1 VIYQALKNGASGR
14 DPALHGAWKCSHI
27 AEYAALSKA
36 PCAFTRRK
44 RLRARADSLIRPM
57 HWKAGHTQPE
67 NQKGGAMKKILTAL
81 FVSIVVVS
89 FAQAQSIQMK
99 LGHFAAESHP
109 GNIASKMFADAVE
122 KRTDGKV
129 KISIYPNNALGSPP
143 EVLEQNIL
151 GAVDMSLPTQGQLG
165 KYSKKFNCVM
175 LPFMYE
181 NYAQADKVL
190 DGPFIGWAAPDLDK
204 AGLVFLS
211 NWEWGFRNLT
221 NSKKPVNS
229 PDDVKGLKVRTP
241 PELPTQAAMEALGAV
256 VATINFNELQMA
268 LKQGVVDGQENPVA
282 VIYSNQLYESQKHL
296 AMTGHNYN
304 TMVHVISKKVWDKLT
319 PEQQKIIKEES
330 ARAGNWMRKTVR
342 DAEADQIEKLKQAGV
357 QVTYPDKAKFKALM
371 KPAYDRM
378 NAIAGEENI
387 TAFVKMVEAAK

>member
-1 VIYQALKNGASGR
+1 
-14 DPALHGAWKCSHI
+14 
-27 AEYAALSKA
+27 
-36 PCAFTRRK
+36 
-44 RLRARADSLIRPM
+44 
-57 HWKAGHTQPE
+57 
-67 NQKGGAMKKILTAL
+67 MKKILTVL
-81 FVSIVVVS
+81 VLSIAVVS
-89 FAQAQSIQMK
+89 FAYAQTVQMK

-129 KISIYPNNALGSPP
+129 KITIYPNNALGSPP

-175 LPFMYE
+175 LPFIYA

-190 DGPFIGWAAPDLDK
+190 DGPFITWAASDLDK

-221 NSKKPVNS
+221 NSKRPVNT

-268 LKQGVVDGQENPVA
+268 LKQGVVDGQENPIA
-282 VIYSNQLYESQKHL
+282 VIYSNQLYESQKYL

-330 ARAGNWMRKTVR
+330 VKAGNWMRKAVR

-378 NAIAGEENI
+378 NAVAGEENI
-387 TAFVKMVEAAK
+387 SAFVKMVEAAK

>member
-1 VIYQALKNGASGR
+1 
-14 DPALHGAWKCSHI
+14 
-27 AEYAALSKA
+27 
-36 PCAFTRRK
+36 
-44 RLRARADSLIRPM
+44 
-57 HWKAGHTQPE
+57 
-67 NQKGGAMKKILTAL
+67 MKKILAVL
-81 FVSIVVVS
+81 VLVVAGIS
-89 FAQAQSIQMK
+89 FAHAQPIQMK

-109 GNIASKMFADAVE
+109 GNLASKMFADAVE
-122 KRTDGKV
+122 KRTNGQIKV
-129 KISIYPNNALGSPP
+129 TIYPNNALGSPP

-175 LPFMYE
+175 LPFVFA

-190 DGPFIGWAAPDLDK
+190 DGPFITWAVPDLDK
-204 AGLVFLS
+204 VGLVFLS

-221 NSKKPVNS
+221 NNKRPVNT
-229 PDDVKGLKVRTP
+229 PDDVKGLKIRTP

-268 LKQGVVDGQENPVA
+268 LKQGVVDGQENPIA
-282 VIYSNQLYESQKHL
+282 VIYSNKLYELQKYL

-330 ARAGNWMRKTVR
+330 VKAGNWMRKAVR
-342 DAEADQIEKLKQAGV
+342 DAETDQIEKVKQAGM

-371 KPAYDRM
+371 KPAYERM
-378 NAIAGEENI
+378 NAVAGEENI
-387 TAFVKMVEAAK
+387 SAFVKMVEATK

>member
-1 VIYQALKNGASGR
+1 
-14 DPALHGAWKCSHI
+14 
-27 AEYAALSKA
+27 
-36 PCAFTRRK
+36 
-44 RLRARADSLIRPM
+44 
-57 HWKAGHTQPE
+57 
-67 NQKGGAMKKILTAL
+67 MKKLIAILV
-81 FVSIVVVS
+81 F
-89 FAQAQSIQMK
+89 FAVLLPWTHANAAGPAPIEMK
-99 LGHFAAESHP
+99 LGHFAADSHP
-109 GNIASKMFADAVE
+109 GNIASKMFAEAVE
-122 KRTDGKV
+122 KRTNGQI
-129 KISIYPNNALGSPP
+129 KIVIYPNNALGSPP

-175 LPFMYE
+175 LPFVFE

-190 DGPFIGWAAPDLDK
+190 DGPFIKWAVPDLDK
-204 AGLVFLS
+204 TGLVFLS

-221 NSKKPVNS
+221 NSKHPVNK
-229 PDDVKGLKVRTP
+229 PDDVKGLKIRTP

-268 LKQGVVDGQENPVA
+268 LKQGVVDGQENPIA
-282 VIYSNQLYESQKHL
+282 VIYSNHIYETQKYL

-319 PEQQKIIKEES
+319 PEQQKIIREES
-330 ARAGNWMRKTVR
+330 TKAGNWMRKSVR
-342 DAEADQIEKLKQAGV
+342 DAEADQIEQLKKFGME
-357 QVTYPDKAKFKALM
+357 VTYPDKAQFKKLM

-387 TAFVKMVEAAK
+387 SAFVKMVEESK

>member
-1 VIYQALKNGASGR
+1 
-14 DPALHGAWKCSHI
+14 
-27 AEYAALSKA
+27 
-36 PCAFTRRK
+36 
-44 RLRARADSLIRPM
+44 
-57 HWKAGHTQPE
+57 
-67 NQKGGAMKKILTAL
+67 MKKAL
-81 FVSIVVVS
+81 VVLIMSVIAVS

-109 GNIASKMFADAVE
+109 GNVASKMFADAVE
-122 KRTDGKV
+122 KRTEGKI
-129 KISIYPNNALGSPP
+129 KIAIFPNNALGSPP

-181 NYAQADKVL
+181 NYAHADKVL
-190 DGPFIGWAAPDLDK
+190 DGPFLAWAAADLDK

-221 NSKKPVNS
+221 NSKRPVTT

-282 VIYSNQLYESQKHL
+282 VIYANQLYESQKHL

-319 PEQQKIIKEES
+319 PEQQKIMKEES
-330 ARAGNWMRKTVR
+330 AKAGSWMRKAVR
-342 DAEADQIEKLKQAGV
+342 DAEADQIEKLRQVGV
-357 QVTYPDKAKFKALM
+357 QVTHPDKAKFKALM
-371 KPAYDRM
+371 KPAYERM

-387 TAFVKMVEAAK
+387 ATFVKMVEATK

>member
-1 VIYQALKNGASGR
+1 
-14 DPALHGAWKCSHI
+14 
-27 AEYAALSKA
+27 
-36 PCAFTRRK
+36 
-44 RLRARADSLIRPM
+44 
-57 HWKAGHTQPE
+57 
-67 NQKGGAMKKILTAL
+67 MKKLIA
-81 FVSIVVVS
+81 IVVFFVVLLPWVH
-89 FAQAQSIQMK
+89 AKAAGPAPIEMK
-99 LGHFAAESHP
+99 LGHFAADSHP
-109 GNIASKMFADAVE
+109 GNIASKMFAEAVE
-122 KRTDGKV
+122 KRTNGQI
-129 KISIYPNNALGSPP
+129 KIVIYPNNALGSPP

-175 LPFMYE
+175 LPFVFE
-181 NYAQADKVL
+181 NYAQADRVL
-190 DGPFIGWAAPDLDK
+190 DGPFIKWAVPDLDK
-204 AGLVFLS
+204 TGLVFLS

-221 NSKKPVNS
+221 NSKHPVNK
-229 PDDVKGLKVRTP
+229 PDDVKGLKIRTP

-268 LKQGVVDGQENPVA
+268 LKQGVVDGQENPIA
-282 VIYSNQLYESQKHL
+282 VIYSNHIYETQKYL

-330 ARAGNWMRKTVR
+330 TKAGNWMRKSVR
-342 DAEADQIEKLKQAGV
+342 DAEADQIEQLKKFGME
-357 QVTYPDKAKFKALM
+357 VTYPDKAQFKKLM

-387 TAFVKMVEAAK
+387 SAFVKMVEESK